1 MLLNFGFDQRD
12 LARGNLAQ
20 GRDDFLVIRF
30 DQRAGAL
37 EQLFGPARGPEDEF
51 ESIRN
56 LFETIFNSYTG
67 HCYLIFRSRD
77 ALVNERERNRKR
89 ANERVVRYFSAGS
102 PLPVHS
108 AYEPSKSL
116 ASNPASFSAR

>member
-1 MLLNFGFDQRD
+1 MLLNFGFDQRN
-12 LARGNLAQ
+12 LARGNLTQ

-30 DQRAGAL
+30 DQRAGTL
-37 EQLFGPARGPEDEF
+37 KQLFGPARGPEDEF

-67 HCYLIFRSRD
+67 HCSMIFRPRT
-77 ALVNERERNRKR
+77 AIVNERERNRKR
-89 ANERVVRYFSAGS
+89 ANELGLRYFSAGS
-102 PLPVHS
+102 PLAVHS

-116 ASNPASFSAR
+116 ASNPASCSAT